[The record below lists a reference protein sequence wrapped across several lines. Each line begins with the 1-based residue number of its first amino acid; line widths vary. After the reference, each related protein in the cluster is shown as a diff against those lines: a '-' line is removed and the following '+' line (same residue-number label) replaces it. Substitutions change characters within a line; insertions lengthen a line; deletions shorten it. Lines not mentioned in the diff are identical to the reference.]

1 MLASA
6 RGTERER
13 EGEGGKKRGRGRSEG
28 GDQACSKYRRT
39 TFIFCAL
46 IIHLAPALV
55 RLFLPRSQ
63 IKAEMDAP
71 RRNRDL
77 PNPPLFPPCETSR
90 TAIGRLL
97 HRENR
102 PTIPPLFL
110 EYIIYRCFSRLFY
123 QDRGE
128 SVFFRFLGNPSPP
141 GFYRGR
147 KGGSRKGRSSNGRFV
162 MKGY

>member
-6 RGTERER
+6 RGAER

-123 QDRGE
+123 Q
-128 SVFFRFLGNPSPP
+128 
-141 GFYRGR
+141 GR
-147 KGGSRKGRSSNGRFV
+147 KCFFPFSGKSFPSWFLSREEGGE
-162 MKGY
+162 

>member
-6 RGTERER
+6 RGAKR
-13 EGEGGKKRGRGRSEG
+13 EGEKERVREGGKKRGRGRSEG

-71 RRNRDL
+71 RRNRD
-77 PNPPLFPPCETSR
+77 PQTHPSPSCEMSR
-90 TAIGRLL
+90 TAIGWLL

-102 PTIPPLFL
+102 PTISSLPPP
-110 EYIIYRCFSRLFY
+110 FSRII
-123 QDRGE
+123 
-128 SVFFRFLGNPSPP
+128 SVFFETFIG
-141 GFYRGR
+141 RGR
-147 KGGSRKGRSSNGRFV
+147 KCFLEIPSLLVFIEEDRKGKKLKR
-162 MKGY
+162 

>member
-6 RGTERER
+6 RGAERER

-71 RRNRDL
+71 RRNRD
-77 PNPPLFPPCETSR
+77 PPRPPLPPCETSR

-102 PTIPPLFL
+102 PTIPPSPP
-110 EYIIYRCFSRLFY
+110 FSRIYHISMFFETFLSREKVFF
-123 QDRGE
+123 
-128 SVFFRFLGNPSPP
+128 SVFWEILPLLVSIEG
-141 GFYRGR
+141 GRGR
-147 KGGSRKGRSSNGRFV
+147 VEREEGRLVGLL
-162 MKGY
+162 

>member
-6 RGTERER
+6 RGAKR
-13 EGEGGKKRGRGRSEG
+13 EGEKERVREGGKKRGRGRSEG

-71 RRNRDL
+71 RRNRD
-77 PNPPLFPPCETSR
+77 PQTHPAPSCEMSR
-90 TAIGRLL
+90 TAIGWLL
-97 HRENR
+97 HRETR
-102 PTIPPLFL
+102 PTISPLPPSFFSNHIGVFRDFHRKG
-110 EYIIYRCFSRLFY
+110 EKVFSR
-123 QDRGE
+123 
-128 SVFFRFLGNPSPP
+128 NPVPL
-141 GFYRGR
+141 GFYRG
-147 KGGSRKGRSSNGRFV
+147 G
-162 MKGY
+162 

>member
-6 RGTERER
+6 RGAKR
-13 EGEGGKKRGRGRSEG
+13 EGEKERVREGGKKRGRGRSEG

-71 RRNRDL
+71 RRNRD
-77 PNPPLFPPCETSR
+77 PQTHPSPSCEMSR
-90 TAIGRLL
+90 TAIGWLL

-102 PTIPPLFL
+102 PTISLLSPLFL
-110 EYIIYRCFSRLFY
+110 ESYRCFSRLSSEG
-123 QDRGE
+123 GE
-128 SVFFRFLGNPSPP
+128 SVFSKSRPSWFL
-141 GFYRGR
+141 
-147 KGGSRKGRSSNGRFV
+147 SRRIGKGRS
-162 MKGY
+162 

>member
-6 RGTERER
+6 RGAERER

-71 RRNRDL
+71 RRNRD
-77 PNPPLFPPCETSR
+77 PPRPPLFPPCETSR

-102 PTIPPLFL
+102 PTIPPP
-110 EYIIYRCFSRLFY
+110 FSRIY
-123 QDRGE
+123 HI
-128 SVFFRFLGNPSPP
+128 SVFFETFLSGQ
-141 GFYRGR
+141 GR
-147 KGGSRKGRSSNGRFV
+147 KCFFPFSGKSFPSWFLSREEGGE
-162 MKGY
+162 